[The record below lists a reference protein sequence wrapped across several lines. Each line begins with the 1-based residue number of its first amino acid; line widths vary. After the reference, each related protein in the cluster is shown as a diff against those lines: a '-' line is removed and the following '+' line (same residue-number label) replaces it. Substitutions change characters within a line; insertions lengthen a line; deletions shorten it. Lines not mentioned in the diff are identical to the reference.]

1 MCMCELLLF
10 LLLSYDLSRK
20 VYLLKFVRPDQ
31 KLFVV
36 IESGIR
42 VHSTQFTRE
51 KNDIPSV
58 FAMKVQRL
66 RLNLTFS
73 YVSI

>member
-1 MCMCELLLF
+1 MCMWTIVQISLV
-10 LLLSYDLSRK
+10 SYDLSRK
-20 VYLLKFVRPDQ
+20 VYLLKFVRPDH

-58 FAMKVQRL
+58 FAMKVC
-66 RLNLTFS
+66 FC
-73 YVSI
+73 